1 MSVTETSSLNKT
13 KARPQARKINWT
25 NVMIY
30 TILGAF
36 SLSTI
41 LAFAWVI
48 MISLK
53 TTTEFLTSNPFSLP
67 KILHFNNYIIGW
79 QQAQVGTYF
88 GNSVMVATSGAV
100 LSVLVSALAAY
111 VLARIRFKFTEL
123 FANYFLVGYMIP
135 LMLTFIPLYFMLRG
149 IGIKNGLIPLV
160 LLYVASGIPFNS
172 FILRGFFESLP
183 SEMEEAAA
191 VDGAS
196 PFRTF
201 WQIMLPLAWPG
212 LVSTFLIN
220 FVSLWNEFFLA
231 LVFLKQSQAT
241 LPLGLFYMA
250 QSAEYTAQ
258 WTYVFAAIIITTVP
272 ILIVFALLQDQIT
285 KGMTEGAL
293 KG

>member
-1 MSVTETSSLNKT
+1 MAITESSSFNTT
-13 KARPQARKINWT
+13 KARPQARKVNWT
-25 NVMIY
+25 RVMIY
-30 TILGAF
+30 IVLGGF

-53 TTTEFLTSNPFSLP
+53 TTTEFLTTNPFSLP
-67 KILHFNNYIIGW
+67 KILNFNNYIIGW

-88 GNSVMVATSGAV
+88 GNSVMVATTGAV

-123 FANYFLVGYMIP
+123 LANYFLVGYMVP
-135 LMLTFIPLYFMLRG
+135 LMLTFIPLFFMLRG

-160 LLYVASGIPFNS
+160 LLYVASGIPFNT

-196 PFRTF
+196 PFRAF
-201 WQIMLPLAWPG
+201 WQIMLPLSWPG

-258 WTYVFAAIIITTVP
+258 WTYVFAAIVITTVP
-272 ILIVFALLQDQIT
+272 ILVVFALLQNQIT